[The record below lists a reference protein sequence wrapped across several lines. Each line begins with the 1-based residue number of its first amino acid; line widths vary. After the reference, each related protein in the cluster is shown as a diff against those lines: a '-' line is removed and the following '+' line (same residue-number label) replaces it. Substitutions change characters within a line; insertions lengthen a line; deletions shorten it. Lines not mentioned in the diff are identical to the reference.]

1 MLKIILLFP
10 NVKGVVLFLKVLL
23 FSPNIGLEFYGS
35 IPVARWPACIAVTS
49 VSFSPSGGSGGAT
62 RRNKANRNDCYA
74 C

>member
-1 MLKIILLFP
+1 MKIILLFP

-49 VSFSPSGGSGGAT
+49 VSF
-62 RRNKANRNDCYA
+62 
-74 C
+74 